1 MVIISANRM
10 NLLIEEQVKL
20 IGDALVPVLQL
31 EEK

>member
-1 MVIISANRM
+1 M